1 MKLRAQFAA
10 KIQFALMIAACCAGQ
25 AFTSVLARAAAPQE
39 SPVSKSGRAAEYEA
53 AAREYE
59 NQVKVQPQYAKAW
72 SNLGAVR
79 AMQGDCTASLNAL
92 SRARALDP
100 TLFVP
105 WYFSGYCHL
114 AVHQNRKALEELERA
129 TSLNSKDANAWY
141 SEAEAAANSNDLA
154 LSLEAVSRSLLLDSR
169 RPEGYYLA
177 GQDALGIAKEQYD
190 YVVTHQPS
198 AYAFRLRAERNAGQG
213 VWAPA
218 AADYQKAQE
227 LSPGAPDIPFGLG
240 SVYLEKGDYA
250 EAEKEFQNCLE
261 QLPNSVWARLR
272 LALALAA
279 QSKKD
284 QAQEILAKVS
294 TASLVSPPEWQDLIA
309 AEDLLGQAE
318 AAKHVLDQAEA
329 LFPHSPEWQSWTE
342 RLAAEAANPGAPTQD
357 PFEFE
362 RPGTIGLSVNFLLAS
377 APEQA
382 NFVRPVFPSPSAFQS
397 FRAAFL
403 SGNAL
408 AASKQLMPLVRGQP
422 SDPGRAFAIGQ
433 MLHRLGLDFFE
444 RLETEYPNSQ
454 PAMILE
460 AESDSSAGDQAKAI
474 EIYKDLLK
482 NGGPSPEILRDLA
495 SVYWKQHQWTE
506 ALPVL
511 QDLAKIDPYDPTIF
525 INLGRIY
532 VYQEQLKEAEENF
545 RIAERIQP
553 DMFEAHLG
561 LGEVFQ
567 RAGQEQ
573 AAIAELRVAERA
585 QPSNP
590 RTHYLLSQMYRKVG
604 EKILGAQEMANFQ
617 RLQALAGPETAVQG
631 GRLVPLD

>member
-1 MKLRAQFAA
+1 MKVSA
-10 KIQFALMIAACCAGQ
+10 KLETKLTV
-25 AFTSVLARAAAPQE
+25 AFTITLCWVLAAMPAPASVSQE
-39 SPVSKSGRAAEYEA
+39 SSKSGRAAEYEA

-59 NQVKVQPQYAKAW
+59 AQIKKWPQSAKAW

-114 AVHQNRKALEELERA
+114 AVHQDRTALKELERA

-198 AYAFRLRAERNAGQG
+198 AFAYRLRAERNAGQG

-218 AADYQKAQE
+218 AADYQKALE
-227 LSPGAPDIPFGLG
+227 LSPGTSDVLFELG

-250 EAEKEFQNCLE
+250 EAENEFQQCLE
-261 QLPNSVWARLR
+261 QLPESVWARLR

-279 QSKKD
+279 QSKKG
-284 QAQEILAKVS
+284 QAQEILKKVS
-294 TASLVSPPEWQDLIA
+294 TAGLVSPPEWQDLIA

-318 AAKHVLDQAEA
+318 AAKHLLDQAEG
-329 LFPHSPEWQSWTE
+329 LFPHSPEWESWTE
-342 RLAAEAANPGAPTQD
+342 HLAADAANPGGPAQD

-362 RPGTIGLSVNFLLAS
+362 RPGTIGLSVTFLLAS

-382 NFVRPVFPSPSAFQS
+382 NFVRLAFPSPSAFQS

-408 AASKQLMPLVRGQP
+408 AASEQLMPLVRGRP
-422 SDPGRAFAIGQ
+422 SDSGRAFVIGE
-433 MLHRLGLDFFE
+433 MLQRLGLDFFE
-444 RLETEYPNSQ
+444 RLESEY
-454 PAMILE
+454 
-460 AESDSSAGDQAKAI
+460 SDSKPALVLAAENHSASGDQAKAI

-482 NGGPSPEILRDLA
+482 NDGPSPDILRGLA

-506 ALPVL
+506 TMPIL
-511 QDLAKIDPYDPTIF
+511 QELAKIDPYDPTIF

-532 VYQEQLKEAEENF
+532 SYQQKLKEAEENF
-545 RIAERIQP
+545 RIAERIDP
-553 DMFEAHLG
+553 NMYEAHLG
-561 LGEVFQ
+561 LGEVLEHLGERQ
-567 RAGQEQ
+567 N
-573 AAIAELRVAERA
+573 AIAEIKLAERA
-585 QPSNP
+585 GPDNP
-590 RTHYLLSQMYRKVG
+590 RPHYLLSQIYRKAG
-604 EKILGAQEMANFQ
+604 EKNLAAQEMANFQ
-617 RLQALAGPETAVQG
+617 RLQALAGPETAVQAG
-631 GRLVPLD
+631 KLVPLD